1 MSSTEIIAEIRNA
14 GGAVIDLW
22 RREDRRGLTHHEIV
36 SGRHITYGWDCRG
49 CLQGAEM
56 TRGLP
61 ETAQLEVRRDAEAHA
76 SVCSGRGPGAPG
88 AVQD

>member
-1 MSSTEIIAEIRNA
+1 MSSTEIIDELINSA
-14 GGAVIDLW
+14 GAIVELW
-22 RREDRRGLTHHEIV
+22 RREDRRGLVHHEIV
-36 SGRHITYGWDCRG
+36 AGRHISYGWDCRG
-49 CLQGAEM
+49 CLQGAE

-76 SVCSGRGPGAPG
+76 SVCSDRGPGIPE